1 MTRPELHNHALSLL
15 KSTLSLKETS
25 TALAGLV
32 LERKVGMKDVIAVM
46 TTIGKS
52 HKDLVNASQ

>member
-1 MTRPELHNHALSLL
+1 MTQTELHDHALKLL
-15 KSTLSLKETS
+15 KTTLSLQKTS

-32 LERKVGMKDVIAVM
+32 LEKKVRMKDVIHVM